1 MHILIFE
8 EFARI
13 LAYSVLAYAYARTSV
28 VTSRCVCGREATV
41 RTGSVVIVVIVVIAS
56 SVGGKAFVVAAPR
69 IWNSFPVA
77 VINFRS

>member
-13 LAYSVLAYAYARTSV
+13 LAYSVLAHAYARTSV
-28 VTSRCVCGREATV
+28 VTSRCVCGREATF
-41 RTGSVVIVVIVVIAS
+41 RTGSVVIVVIAS